1 MDDLSLVFESIYL
14 VLADESPPEQQIQ
27 TDEQAA

>member
-14 VLADESPPEQQIQ
+14 VLAGESPHEQQ
-27 TDEQAA
+27 TENQAA

>member
-27 TDEQAA
+27 SEDKAA